1 MSSYLR
7 PASLDEALAALAR
20 TRYLVL
26 AGGTDVFP
34 AHVERPLQDAVLDLS
49 AIAALRGIVVD
60 AGSVRIGATTTW
72 SDIVRAE
79 LPPALHG
86 LQVAAREVGGVQ
98 IQNAGTVAG
107 NLCNASPAADG
118 VPALLALD
126 AQIELASRAGQ
137 RRVPLEQF
145 ITGVRKT
152 ACAADELVTAIRLPA
167 RSPRARSDFRKL
179 GARRYLVISVAM
191 VAVVLDIDGQGSIDY
206 AGVAV
211 GACSPVA
218 RRLPALEAKL
228 HGRRRDEQLC
238 DLVTPDDLRPL
249 APIDDVRATAAYR
262 NDAALELVR
271 RALRGCC
278 E

>member
-7 PASLDEALAALAR
+7 PSSLDEALAALAR

-26 AGGTDVFP
+26 AGGTDLFP
-34 AHVERPLQDAVLDLS
+34 AHVEQPLQDDVLDLS
-49 AIAALRGIVVD
+49 AIAALRGIVVE

-72 SDIVRAE
+72 SDIVRTA

-86 LQVAAREVGGVQ
+86 LQAAAREVGGVQ

-126 AQIELASRAGQ
+126 AQVELASRTGQ
-137 RRVPLEQF
+137 RLVPLERF
-145 ITGVRKT
+145 ITGVRTT
-152 ACAADELVTAIRLPA
+152 ARAADELVTAILLPA
-167 RSPRARSDFRKL
+167 RSLRARSDFRKL

-191 VAVVLDIDGQGSIDY
+191 VAVVLDVDAQGSIDY

-228 HGRRRDEQLC
+228 RGRRRDAQLC
-238 DLVTPDDLRPL
+238 DLVTHDDLRPL